1 MSTLLMDEPPL
12 VVQPGL
18 AVALGLEGALLLQQV
33 HYWANKAAER
43 EDGRRW
49 VYNTVQQWA
58 EQFPFWS
65 ERTVRRLLADLKK
78 SGVLLVEEFNA
89 QRGDRTPFYAI
100 DYEVLAGI
108 GVQTPSARTRGPSGQ
123 NARMVRPNHADHPAK
138 LAASYKEQETTTETT
153 TETTALALLSGSE
166 NQLQKPKQSRSRK
179 ASEKISFQ
187 QFTELLGDDEDPIS
201 PGVYALAAQL
211 GLPHDRD
218 GDWVGPPS
226 DVDFLELAWRR
237 FALYFAPRTEKNA
250 AMLGAA
256 GAGAGKRYADWRAH
270 FRNAVEGCWGGL
282 WAFGRDGEAYLT
294 TTGRQLAVAVGLR
307 ERAAA

>member
-1 MSTLLMDEPPL
+1 MSTMLMDEAPL

-18 AVALGLEGALLLQQV
+18 AVALGLEGAIMLQQI
-33 HYWANKAAER
+33 HYWTNKAAER

-65 ERTVRRLLADLKK
+65 ARTVRRILAELKK

-89 QRGDRTPFYAI
+89 GRGDRTPFYSV
-100 DYEVLAGI
+100 DYDALAELGI
-108 GVQTPSARTRGPSGQ
+108 APPSARSRGPSGQ
-123 NARMVRPNHADHPAK
+123 NARMVRPKHADHPAN
-138 LAASYKEQETTTETT
+138 LAASYKEQRLQQETTTES
-153 TETTALALLSGSE
+153 TELDLAPGTE
-166 NQLQKPKQSRSRK
+166 NQSQKPKQPSKRK
-179 ASEKISFQ
+179 AGERITFQ
-187 QFTELLGDDEDPIS
+187 QFTESLGDEDPIS

-218 GDWVGPPS
+218 GDWIGPPS

-237 FALYFAPRTEKNA
+237 FALYFHPRTERNA
-250 AMLGAA
+250 AQLGAA
-256 GAGAGKRYADWRAH
+256 GSGAGKRYADWRAH

-282 WAFGRDGEAYLT
+282 WAFGRDGEPYLT
-294 TTGRQLAVAVGLR
+294 TTGKQLAVAVGLR